1 MALSLTLKATEE
13 STYIITCD
21 FEDEDGN
28 AIPPKTMTWTLSDAD
43 GNIIN
48 EKEDV
53 EVTDP
58 QASQDVTLKGDDLQ
72 AVDNDDFLR
81 VFTVKATYDS
91 EDYGNDLPFNGEI
104 AFTLEDLVN
113 I

>member
-21 FEDEDGN
+21 FTDEDGD
-28 AIPPKTMTWTLSDAD
+28 ATPPKTMKWTLSDSE
-43 GNIIN
+43 GNVIN
-48 EKEDV
+48 NRED
-53 EVTDP
+53 ETVTGP
-58 QASQDVTLKGDDLQ
+58 EASQDVTLKGDDLQ
-72 AVDNDDFLR
+72 TVDNDDLLR

-91 EDYGNDLPFNGEI
+91 ETYGNDLPLNGEI
-104 AFTLEDLVN
+104 SFTLEDLVN